1 MSRLIIFDVDSTLLA
16 VESLDFAVERAL
28 EAAPDGPKRTRELKD
43 ITDRGMAGA
52 LDFRA
57 SLEQRLAIAS
67 LARSQVE
74 EASEALRSHQTAGM
88 ADLIERLRQKN
99 CDVAAVS
106 GGFIDLVEPAL
117 KDMGLSPGEMRANR
131 FVYDEE
137 DRVAGFDRANPLS
150 RSGGKAGVVKGLK
163 TLTGK
168 PLAVMIGDGMTDYE
182 AFAKGAADS
191 FIGFGAIADR
201 APVRAKAPAYVDSVD
216 ALEKMLLG

>member
-1 MSRLIIFDVDSTLLA
+1 MSRLIIFDVDSTLIA

-28 EAAPDGPKRTRELKD
+28 EAAPDGPERTRELKE

-52 LDFRA
+52 MDFRT

-67 LARSQVE
+67 LTRDQVA
-74 EASEALRSHQTAGM
+74 EACEALRSFPTAGM

-106 GGFIDLVEPAL
+106 GGFIDLVEPVL

-131 FVYDEE
+131 FTWEE

-163 TLTGK
+163 SLTGR

-201 APVRAKAPAYVDSVD
+201 APVREKAPAYADSVE

>member
-28 EAAPDGPKRTRELKD
+28 EASPDGPERTRELKA

-52 LDFRA
+52 LDFRT

-67 LARSQVE
+67 LAREQVE
-74 EASEALRSHQTAGM
+74 EAGEALRSHPTPGM

-131 FVYDEE
+131 FVYDDEG
-137 DRVAGFDRANPLS
+137 RVSGFDRANPLS

-163 TLTGK
+163 ALTGR

-191 FIGFGAIADR
+191 FIGFGAVAER
-201 APVRAKAPAYVDSVD
+201 APVRAKAPAYADSVD
-216 ALEKMLLG
+216 ALSKMLLG